1 MHAISRFVAAIAL
14 IRLCG
19 FAAFRLFLPLV
30 GSHPPRIAEDLGIVA
45 VYVVY
50 GFAQL
55 RGAGLDLSSIVTT
68 SAILTAVVAFAMQ
81 DTLGNVL
88 AGVAVQ
94 LDNSVRIGDWIRVDT
109 VSGRVRDIRWRST
122 LIETRNWET
131 VVIPNS
137 MLMKARVEILG
148 QRDGAPLQWR
158 RMLDFMVDPGVPP
171 ARVIA
176 IIDDEMR
183 ELSIPNVARTPSPSC
198 VLKGFEEGNL
208 RYQLRYFLTDILED
222 DLTDSMVRVHLFA
235 SLQRA
240 GIRVA
245 EPQRTVHAVTRDEA
259 HAETVR
265 RRELTRRLEALAS
278 VPPFATLSEETRP
291 TSPSACSTRPSRA
304 ATSSPSRATRRT
316 GSTSS
321 PTARPRCC
329 TSRPAARRS
338 VIGTL
343 HAGQFFG
350 EMALI
355 TGDARAATVVAKTDV
370 ECYRLD
376 RASFQELLAGKPQIA
391 EEIKRVMGGRRGDL
405 DSARQAFAIAGPA
418 AEAEVRLADQ
428 DPPLLR
434 DARIDDLTES
444 FEPIMGTSVT
454 LRPLRPEDR
463 DIEHAF
469 VSGLSPETRQQPPA
483 RRRQRHHAASTSR
496 AWSASTTRA
505 TWRSPRPPCSTARDP
520 DRRRTLCPRQ
530 EQRRC
535 RVRHRG
541 RRCLAGPRHR
551 QRLLAKLIDVARRR
565 GLQAALRRHPR
576 HQPADA
582 RVRAQARL
590 HARAAR
596 GSDADARDAGSE
608 KMDPSLKP
616 D

>member
-1 MHAISRFVAAIAL
+1 MNGASSPFAFWASAAPWLALVAFGVAVALLHARPHERATYLNTLWLFLLGIGGQAAASLVWALNFPEAAGTVHTIFRFVSAIAL

-19 FAAFRLFLPLV
+19 FAAFRLLLPLL
-30 GSHPPRIAEDLGIVA
+30 GSRPPRIAEDLTIVG

-94 LDNSVRIGDWIRVDT
+94 LDNSVRIGDWIRVDS

-148 QRDGAPLQWR
+148 QRDGSPLQWR
-158 RMLDFMVDPGVPP
+158 RALDFMVDPGVPP

-183 ELSIPNVARTPSPSC
+183 ELSIPNVARTPTPSC

-208 RYQLRYFLTDILED
+208 RYQLRYFLTDLLED
-222 DLTDSMVRVHLFA
+222 DITDSMVRVHLFA

-245 EPQRTVHAVTRDEA
+245 EPQRTVHAVSRDEA
-259 HAETVR
+259 HAESVR
-265 RRELTRRLEALAS
+265 RRELTRRLQALAT
-278 VPPFATLSEETRP
+278 VPPFAKLPAETKADIAERLQYAP
-291 TSPSACSTRPSRA
+291 FARGDVITKQ
-304 ATSSPSRATRRT
+304 
-316 GSTSS
+316 GN
-321 PTARPRCC
+321 TAHWLYILAYGEAEVLYEPQGGV
-329 TSRPAARRS
+329 PH
-338 VIGTL
+338 VIGAL

-376 RASFQELLAGKPQIA
+376 RASFQELLLGRPEIA
-391 EEIKRVMGGRRGDL
+391 EEIQRVMGGRRGDL
-405 DSARQAFAIAGPA
+405 DSARQAFAGVVPP
-418 AEAEVRLADQ
+418 AEAEVRLVS
-428 DPPLLR
+428 
-434 DARIDDLTES
+434 RI
-444 FEPIMGTSVT
+444 
-454 LRPLRPEDR
+454 
-463 DIEHAF
+463 
-469 VSGLSPETRQQPPA
+469 
-483 RRRQRHHAASTSR
+483 RRFFGM
-496 AWSASTTRA
+496 
-505 TWRSPRPPCSTARDP
+505 P
-520 DRRRTLCPRQ
+520 
-530 EQRRC
+530 
-535 RVRHRG
+535 
-541 RRCLAGPRHR
+541 
-551 QRLLAKLIDVARRR
+551 K
-565 GLQAALRRHPR
+565 
-576 HQPADA
+576 
-582 RVRAQARL
+582 
-590 HARAAR
+590 
-596 GSDADARDAGSE
+596 
-608 KMDPSLKP
+608 
-616 D
+616 